1 MSDISDVKKVEDT
14 ESLRYV
20 ESLDINRSHNESS
33 GGQVEVFD
41 PKTGVKRGLKDRHIS
56 LIALAGIIG
65 PGILVGA
72 GITLRMGGPLALL
85 IGVVVIGFVAY
96 SIMVSL
102 GEMISIYPTGNGFT
116 SLARRFHSN
125 PLGAVSGYNYV
136 IVWFCVLSNEYNT
149 LSSIMQYWDTEPKIP
164 LYGYILIF
172 WVAFECFQL
181 LGVSAFGEAEYW
193 LALIKIFGLL
203 AYYIFS
209 VIYISGGVRN
219 RPAFGFHYWNDP
231 GALTHGFRGV
241 ASVFTYV
248 STFFSGVEGIS
259 TTVSET
265 KNPRRAIPK
274 AIRQTVFRII
284 FIYLFIAIF
293 YGATVPSNDPGLLAG
308 QRALK
313 SPIAIAIVNAGWAG
327 GYDLVNA
334 FILVTCLS
342 AVNSSIYIGSRTLT
356 NMASEGLAP
365 KIVAWKN
372 KRGVPVVAVTL
383 MNLLGL
389 LSIMNISTG
398 ASDAFNYIVNI
409 SGVAVFIVWGLISYT
424 HIRIRHAWRI
434 QGFDLNQ
441 LPYRTRLYP
450 YIAWFGLGANIFLAL
465 VQGWT
470 TLSPFDAGDFV
481 DAYILLPFIL
491 VIYGVTGLFKGFSIV
506 DLSEIDLDEGRRE
519 DIDYHDETVK
529 LTWYQKLWDFF

>member
-1 MSDISDVKKVEDT
+1 MSDSSYPEISQSNDTKVPNDVEAYND
-14 ESLRYV
+14 ESA
-20 ESLDINRSHNESS
+20 SI
-33 GGQVEVFD
+33 EVNSYD
-41 PKTGVKRGLKDRHIS
+41 STGVKRGLKDRHIS

-72 GITLRMGGPLALL
+72 GITLRTGGPLALL
-85 IGVVVIGFVAY
+85 IAVILIGIVAF

-102 GEMISIYPTGNGFT
+102 GEIISIYPSGNGFAT
-116 SLARRFHSN
+116 LARRFHSN
-125 PLGAVSGYNYV
+125 SLGAVSGYNYV

-149 LSSIMQYWDTEPKIP
+149 LSSIMRYWDVDEKIP

-172 WVAFECFQL
+172 WVFFECFQL

-193 LALIKIFGLL
+193 LALIKIFGLI

-209 VIYISGGVRN
+209 IIYISGGIKG

-259 TTVSET
+259 STVSET
-265 KNPRRAIPK
+265 KNPSRAIPR

-293 YGATVPSNDPGLLAG
+293 YGATVPSNDPNLLASE
-308 QRALK
+308 RALK
-313 SPIAIAIVNAGWAG
+313 SPIGIAIVNAGWNG
-327 GYDLVNA
+327 GTHLVNA
-334 FILVTCLS
+334 FILITCLS

-356 NMASEGLAP
+356 HLSSEGLAP
-365 KIVAWKN
+365 RIIAWKN

-389 LSIMNISTG
+389 LSIMNMSTG
-398 ASDAFNYIVNI
+398 AANAFTYIVNI
-409 SGVAVFIVWGLISYT
+409 SGVAVFIVWGIISYT
-424 HIRIRHAWRI
+424 HIRVRSAWKK
-434 QGFDLNQ
+434 QGFDLSQ
-441 LPYRTRLYP
+441 LPYRTRLFP
-450 YIAWFGLGANIFLAL
+450 WIAWFGLAANVFLGL

-470 TLSPFDAGDFV
+470 TLSPFVAGDFV
-481 DAYILLPFIL
+481 DAYILLPFAV
-491 VIYGVTGLFKGFSIV
+491 VIYVVTGLVKGFSVV
-506 DLSEIDLDEGRRE
+506 DLHTIDLDEGRRLDLNE
-519 DIDYHDETVK
+519 ATVTDPDDK
-529 LTWYQKLWDFF
+529 IPWFKRFWKEL